1 MFIDSNSRSENENRT
16 FSVKVNSFVARHEYS
31 VLRHFAIDK
40 NGIQQ
45 DYLVRVINK
54 STLKKNSRRLSF
66 DVSDDV
72 LDGIDNLYNELE
84 IRKQLSHPN
93 LLSLY
98 AIRDTTNYVI
108 LCWFC
113 ECFVLF
119 SWGILRRRTL
129 HEGHRRLPVLHPHSR
144 GGPSP
149 HAG

>member
-1 MFIDSNSRSENENRT
+1 MFFDSKSRSENENRA
-16 FSVKVNSFVARHEYS
+16 FIVKVNSFVARHEYA
-31 VLRHFAIDK
+31 VLRHLSIDK

-66 DVSDDV
+66 DVNDDV
-72 LDGIDNLYNELE
+72 PDGIDNLYNELE

-98 AIRDTTNYVI
+98 AIRDTAHYVI

-113 ECFVLF
+113 EWIVLF
-119 SWGILRRRTL
+119 S
-129 HEGHRRLPVLHPHSR
+129 
-144 GGPSP
+144 
-149 HAG
+149 

>member
-98 AIRDTTNYVI
+98 SIRDTTNYVI

-119 SWGILRRRTL
+119 S
-129 HEGHRRLPVLHPHSR
+129 
-144 GGPSP
+144 
-149 HAG
+149 

>member
-1 MFIDSNSRSENENRT
+1 MLFASNSRSENENRA

-31 VLRHFAIDK
+31 VLRHLTIDK

-45 DYLVRVINK
+45 DYLVRAINK

-66 DVSDDV
+66 DVNDDV
-72 LDGIDNLYNELE
+72 LDGIDDLYNELE

-98 AIRDTTNYVI
+98 AIRDTANYVI

-113 ECFVLF
+113 EWIVLC
-119 SWGILRRRTL
+119 SRGILRRWAL
-129 HEGHRRLPVLHPHSR
+129 HEGHR
-144 GGPSP
+144 
-149 HAG
+149 